1 MDEPIARAWL
11 FHKVNRFEMAWSIC
25 ASLVFH
31 VLLVLLLTTTSSYFP
46 SVGMVPR
53 FDLIWVSP
61 SSAPSEP
68 PARAEESP
76 PDASGLQQERFLAEK
91 PPLAGADPTSAPP
104 PIIEPAVMMQ
114 HDSNEDE
121 LPVVSLVSRKLVAPP
136 ERPPDAPTE
145 APLVGNTK
153 ESERSRP
160 ALADEKARQAAEAD
174 DLKAEQ
180 ERLKSEQD
188 ERDRQAA
195 QRERME
201 QAKRENAER
210 DSTAEQARL
219 SREREDRQRQ
229 ADRQALQEKAER
241 ERAERER
248 IAEQARQSQERKE
261 RQRQADRQAL
271 QERAERER
279 AERERIA
286 GQARLARED
295 EKRRRQADRQALE
308 TAERERARKERI
320 SEQARLSRD
329 REQRQRQAEQREHL
343 EKIERERAERERI
356 AQQARLSREKEER
369 GRQADRRALQEK
381 AAGEK
386 ADRARTRAQEAR
398 LAQNRSA
405 PLPVG
410 TVPKGGEKPDIGLKP
425 PEPVAEDKAP
435 KPSIKPQEAR
445 GLVVTSPRGDLKLVI
460 TGDNAIKLFVKFREY
475 PASRRNK
482 VSTKSEARRAETIAP
497 VLTRTREE
505 TREAVV
511 ETAREGIYVFSAE
524 AEEKK
529 GAKATFTLKVFE
541 SGARER
547 TAELGVR
554 TISGKAILVKILMP
568 EAILWDDESAFS
580 GILEDSESVI
590 KFNAKTGLYW
600 KEFNE

>member
-286 GQARLARED
+286 GQARLARE
-295 EKRRRQADRQALE
+295 
-308 TAERERARKERI
+308 
-320 SEQARLSRD
+320 
-329 REQRQRQAEQREHL
+329 
-343 EKIERERAERERI
+343 
-356 AQQARLSREKEER
+356 
-369 GRQADRRALQEK
+369 
-381 AAGEK
+381 
-386 ADRARTRAQEAR
+386 
-398 LAQNRSA
+398 
-405 PLPVG
+405 
-410 TVPKGGEKPDIGLKP
+410 
-425 PEPVAEDKAP
+425 
-435 KPSIKPQEAR
+435 
-445 GLVVTSPRGDLKLVI
+445 
-460 TGDNAIKLFVKFREY
+460 
-475 PASRRNK
+475 
-482 VSTKSEARRAETIAP
+482 
-497 VLTRTREE
+497 
-505 TREAVV
+505 
-511 ETAREGIYVFSAE
+511 GIYVFSAE